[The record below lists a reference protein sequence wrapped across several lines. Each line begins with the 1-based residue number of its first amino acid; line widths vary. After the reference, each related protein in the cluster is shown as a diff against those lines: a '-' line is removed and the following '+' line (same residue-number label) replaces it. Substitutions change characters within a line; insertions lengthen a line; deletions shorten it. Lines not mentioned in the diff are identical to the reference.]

1 MLVDK
6 TLGHKQKGSL
16 SLFILS
22 LKMLFLLFG
31 LKHREQFYFFYQNK
45 NQLISFSQKQQILS
59 VNLYHLDSFT
69 NWNEKSDFCFS
80 ELADKTVLFINIEVF

>member
-1 MLVDK
+1 
-6 TLGHKQKGSL
+6 
-16 SLFILS
+16 
-22 LKMLFLLFG
+22 MLFLLFG
-31 LKHREQFYFFYQNK
+31 LKHREQFYSFYQNE

-80 ELADKTVLFINIEVF
+80 EPTDKTVLFINIEVF